1 MKDKLQKMNMK
12 NIFLKKPFK
21 IYKIDFLLRT
31 AELLES
37 GFTFYEST
45 SFLLNQ
51 YDHLPQ
57 AFKLDILTAIEKG
70 ASISEI
76 YCLLDYSNH
85 IVMQIYYSEQFGDV
99 IETLKKC
106 HQYSLTQ
113 KKLIEQLIKTIQY
126 PLLLI
131 CIFIGLILTVNQ
143 TVLPQFKSMYEAMGI
158 QLSKELLWITT
169 ILFML
174 PKLIFISLII
184 ILIAIVYYFYGFKKQ
199 DIEKQILMIK
209 KIPFLNKIHKL
220 FITYKF
226 SKDLAFFLSNGV
238 MLIQIMDVLV
248 KQDNDKLN
256 QFIAKKINND
266 LSKGVQLVDSIEN
279 LNLFETT
286 LTHFISHGEKNSKL
300 DIELS
305 YYSQYVFEKFQL
317 NIFKLIKSI
326 QPVIFIILGLLIVAM
341 YLIIILPMLQMMEG
355 IK

>member
-1 MKDKLQKMNMK
+1 MNMK

-21 IYKIDFLLRT
+21 RYQIDFLLRT

-45 SFLLNQ
+45 VFLLNQ
-51 YDHLPQ
+51 YDKIQ
-57 AFKLDILTAIEKG
+57 QTYKVDILSAIEKG
-70 ASISEI
+70 ATISEI
-76 YCLLDYSNH
+76 YNQLLYSNH
-85 IVMQIYYSEQFGDV
+85 IVMQIYYSEQYGDV

-106 HQYSLTQ
+106 HLYALTQ
-113 KKLIEQLIKTIQY
+113 KMLMNQLIKTIQY

-143 TVLPQFKSMYEAMGI
+143 TVLPQFQSMYEAMGI

-174 PKLIFISLII
+174 PKFLFV
-184 ILIAIVYYFYGFKKQ
+184 ILIVIGLCIIYYFYFFKNK
-199 DIEKQILMIK
+199 DIEKQILIIK
-209 KIPFLNKIHKL
+209 KIPFLNKLYKL

-226 SKDLAFFLSNGV
+226 SKDLSFFLSNGV

-248 KQDNDKLN
+248 KQDKDKLN
-256 QFIAKKINND
+256 QFIAYKINND
-266 LSKGVQLVDSIEN
+266 LSKGIQLVDSIEK

-286 LTHFISHGEKNSKL
+286 FTHFISHGEKNSKL

-305 YYSQYVFEKFQL
+305 YYSQYVFEKLQFK
-317 NIFKLIKSI
+317 IFKMIKSI